1 MRFVLCLVVLSGTII
16 AQDKNTGDDRFS
28 TYYYQKRTL
37 FELLPNDSGEIVFV
51 GNSIT
56 DGCEWGELFK
66 NPLIKNRGISGDI
79 TDGVLDR
86 LNEITESKPVKIF
99 LMIGVNDLAKG
110 KSVDSI
116 MHTYRMILD
125 KIHQE
130 SPATGIFVQSVL
142 PVNAAYPKFK
152 NHVNKT
158 DSIIVLNKRI
168 SELAT
173 EYGLTYIDLYK
184 AFTGDDGQLDPRY
197 SNDGLHLTGSG
208 YILWKQLIDPFI
220 VIKR

>member
-1 MRFVLCLVVLSGTII
+1 MRFILCFAVFISPII
-16 AQDKNTGDDRFS
+16 AQDKNMTDNRFS

-37 FELLPNDSGEIVFV
+37 FELLPNDSGEILFV

-56 DGCEWGELFK
+56 DGCEWSELFK

-86 LNEITESKPVKIF
+86 LDEITESNPVKIF

-110 KSVDSI
+110 RSVDSI
-116 MHTYRMILD
+116 MYNYRLILD
-125 KIHQE
+125 KIHRD
-130 SPATGIFVQSVL
+130 SPKTELFVQSVL
-142 PVNAAYPKFK
+142 PVNAAYTKFK

-173 EYGLTYIDLYK
+173 EYELTYIDLYK
-184 AFTGDDGQLDPRY
+184 AFTGEDGQLDPAY

-208 YILWKQLIDPFI
+208 YILWKQLIDPFLI
-220 VIKR
+220 TKR

>member
-1 MRFVLCLVVLSGTII
+1 MRFILCLAVFISPII
-16 AQDKNTGDDRFS
+16 AQDKNTTDNRFS

-37 FELLPNDSGEIVFV
+37 FELLPNDSGEIIFV

-56 DGCEWGELFK
+56 DGCEWSELFK

-86 LNEITESKPVKIF
+86 LNEITESIPVKIF

-110 KSVDSI
+110 KSVASI
-116 MHTYRMILD
+116 IHNYRMILD
-125 KIHQE
+125 KIHQD
-130 SPATGIFVQSVL
+130 SPETQLFVQSVL

-158 DSIIVLNKRI
+158 DSIIVLNKRV

-173 EYGLTYIDLYK
+173 EYGLTYIDLYE
-184 AFTGDDGQLDPRY
+184 AFTGEDGQMDPTY

-208 YILWKQLIDPFI
+208 YILWKQLINPFL
-220 VIKR
+220 VTKR